1 MTEAAD
7 DPLKYKECLP
17 EATADVFTNSYGIA
31 MERDEGE
38 APDDL
43 SGNGAIVS
51 IISLVG
57 DVEWTLSLGLPRE
70 TAEALAEKFAGFP
83 IPFDSTDM
91 ADVVGEILNVIA
103 GAVKLRLDQHGVK
116 TSLSLPAVLNGTD
129 MSILSQSSIPFV
141 TTHFTSDCGRFWIQ
155 VGVGTNQGA
164 LLTRRPGTAT

>member
-17 EATADVFTNSYGIA
+17 EATADMFANSYGVA

-38 APDDL
+38 PPDEL
-43 SGNGAIVS
+43 AGNGAIVS

-83 IPFDSTDM
+83 ISFDSADM
-91 ADVVGEILNVIA
+91 ADVVGEMLNVLA
-103 GAVKLRLDQHGVK
+103 GDVKLRLDQHGVK
-116 TSLSLPAVLNGTD
+116 TGLSLPVVLNGTD
-129 MSILSQSSIPFV
+129 MRILTQNGIPFV
-141 TTHFTSDCGRFWIQ
+141 TTHFTSDCGRLWVE
-155 VGVGTNQGA
+155 VGASQDV
-164 LLTRRPGTAT
+164 LPTRRQATAT